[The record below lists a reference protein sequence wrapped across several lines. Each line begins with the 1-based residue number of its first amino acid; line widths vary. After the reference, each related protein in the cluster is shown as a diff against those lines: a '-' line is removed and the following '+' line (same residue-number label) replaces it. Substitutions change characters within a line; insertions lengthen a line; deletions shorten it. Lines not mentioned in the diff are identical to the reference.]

1 MDKERSINLHHQK
14 KIFILTII
22 ILSTIVNF
30 VGCSSDN
37 FNQSDFEIEI
47 SGKKL
52 EKLPKSGLDTVIGL
66 DAPIVSGKS
75 FIQENIKISSAG
87 KPTIILFL
95 AHWCSHCQAEVDML
109 GPWIKDNPVS
119 DDLKFFAVA
128 TSIDKSRPNYP
139 PDKWL
144 DKEVWPVPTLVDD
157 KDSSAGKAFGLTS
170 FPTWIILDSEGKVI
184 NRFSGSITTKDFI
197 NLTDFLLKEESIEK

>member
-22 ILSTIVNF
+22 ILSTIVNL

-75 FIQENIKISSAG
+75 FIQENICK
-87 KPTIILFL
+87 
-95 AHWCSHCQAEVDML
+95 
-109 GPWIKDNPVS
+109 
-119 DDLKFFAVA
+119 
-128 TSIDKSRPNYP
+128 
-139 PDKWL
+139 
-144 DKEVWPVPTLVDD
+144 
-157 KDSSAGKAFGLTS
+157 
-170 FPTWIILDSEGKVI
+170 
-184 NRFSGSITTKDFI
+184 
-197 NLTDFLLKEESIEK
+197 